1 MSLLKSALEECWIE
15 SKGSSLKQSPVPFTL
30 EPGFVSTAD
39 VVTAVDVSLTM
50 LEGLWFI
57 CCLDIDEFC
66 LENKEKQII

>member
-1 MSLLKSALEECWIE
+1 VSQVLIIK
-15 SKGSSLKQSPVPFTL
+15 LKQQPFFFTL
-30 EPGFVSTAD
+30 ETGFVSIAD

-66 LENKEKQII
+66 LENKQKQII